1 MSIQVY
7 QLRSFD
13 KKRISQGAFVALLA
27 FGLVFSQLTN
37 PEKSYAD
44 TSCTPGTGSFTETI
58 NGNVHTLTF
67 VSNGTV
73 DASCQFEVPA
83 DVYSL
88 DYLIVAGGGGGNSG
102 GGGAGGLVTS
112 WAVQDQAGTSTVAAR
127 NNPLGVSPGDLLNI
141 TVGVGGSSGSGG
153 NYSLNNQNSYPLG
166 TNGNASILGGITAN
180 GGGRGGFGFGCE
192 AGEDLSACDQR
203 GASGGSNG
211 GAAYDNGSVNNT
223 LVSGTAY
230 VGATSLGNIGGASVG
245 QGGYRAGSGGGGAGA
260 AGASANVLHV
270 GGAGGAGVRVDISGT
285 SLIYACGGGGG
296 INENDPGFANS
307 SAWRNGTTNEIVDN
321 LRAQLTYSDTLENY
335 TSIIGGSTWAYSYS
349 QNTYTSQTPSEIW
362 SYDIGINA
370 WTNSNGVDQTA
381 DIFNILDSTSANDY
395 REIWTHNS
403 DSTTWTWRS
412 TYPETFT
419 AESTQDVWTR
429 QPRQSFYNGVS
440 GGGAGGC
447 ADAGRGSN
455 IGVDGPAGPSNAT
468 NSTAGANNFG
478 HGGGGTDPESTRA
491 GAGGS
496 GVVIVRY
503 VTQDPNCPNDHS
515 AGGVSTPIACT
526 AAVTISAGGASVST
540 FVNGSPISYTTGA
553 NSPTVS
559 ILTTPTGLSSS
570 VSSGNIVVSAPANS
584 SLAGGTYPLRYRI
597 SEGGNFSDA
606 VLLVTVSDPEQHSPV
621 LVLVDPRATEIILP
635 EIVVG
640 NINATLVCVTP
651 RAGGAYPNNPVVD
664 VTQSVPNITKTLF
677 ASSGGMRLIDN
688 SNNNAPSNNQT
699 MQNQVQ
705 YISISKNSS
714 DTYLLPGDSSRI
726 IDINVSNT
734 ATGGNGSCRGG
745 TSSSVE
751 LRPLG
756 IDKIL
761 RKGTVGLKNG

>member
-7 QLRSFD
+7 QLMSLD

-67 VSNGTV
+67 VSNGAV
-73 DASCQFEVPA
+73 NASCQFEVPA

-112 WAVQDQAGTSTVAAR
+112 WAVQNQAGTSTVAER

-141 TVGVGGSSGSGG
+141 TVGVGGSGGSGG

-296 INENDPGFANS
+296 VNENDGPRFARYGAFRNGVNSFENISDIGVFEEYNYIDYYGYQYSEDGTNWYYDSEDDSFSDPLGNVYIHVSAGDPETDDFVYTDVDGNSYTIIATRVVLYQVPTTPTGRYIDSNNDYWNFSFDNS
-307 SAWRNGTTNEIVDN
+307 SWTNQTTNAVWQRPTIGGGSAGCLGAGSGSSINVDS
-321 LRAQLTYSDTLENY
+321 RQGPSSDTDA
-335 TSIIGGSTWAYSYS
+335 TS
-349 QNTYTSQTPSEIW
+349 
-362 SYDIGINA
+362 
-370 WTNSNGVDQTA
+370 
-381 DIFNILDSTSANDY
+381 
-395 REIWTHNS
+395 
-403 DSTTWTWRS
+403 
-412 TYPETFT
+412 
-419 AESTQDVWTR
+419 
-429 QPRQSFYNGVS
+429 
-440 GGGAGGC
+440 
-447 ADAGRGSN
+447 
-455 IGVDGPAGPSNAT
+455 
-468 NSTAGANNFG
+468 GANNFG

-491 GAGGS
+491 GDGGS

-503 VTQDPNCPNDHS
+503 VTQDPNCPNDHN
-515 AGGVSTPIACT
+515 AGGVPTPIACT

-621 LVLVDPRATEIILP
+621 LVLVDPRATEVILP

-664 VTQSVPNITKTLF
+664 VTQSVANITKTLF

-761 RKGTVGLKNG
+761 RKGTVGLKN